1 MDTRI
6 RTGLIA
12 TAIAAAIS
20 GCSSLPDRVDSLEQ
34 ARTEVRRLEQDRLA
48 SEVASTELAAAH
60 KAIEQA
66 DDAYESKEPIEII
79 EHKAYVAQ
87 RYADISK
94 QRIAEAHAKEQ
105 IAEGELER
113 NRVLLAARER
123 EADALA
129 EQNRV
134 AEARNLE
141 AEQRNSALE
150 TEAETLQNRAAEAAE
165 RARELESELADLQ
178 AKQTERGIVLTLGDV
193 LFDTAQATL
202 KAGAGSTLDRLAQF
216 MRDYPDRQV
225 MIEGHTDS
233 RGSDD
238 YNRDLSER
246 RADAV
251 RDELVERNIEAA
263 RIRSVGLGELYPVAS
278 NDSDAGMQQNRRV
291 EIVISDE
298 RGAFPSGSERTAARS
313 N

>member
-6 RTGLIA
+6 RTGLLA
-12 TAIAAAIS
+12 TALAAIY

-34 ARTEVRRLEQDRLA
+34 ARADVRRLEQDQLA

-60 KAIEQA
+60 NAIEEA
-66 DDAYESKEPIEII
+66 DDAYENKEPIEII

-94 QRIAEAHAKEQ
+94 QRIAEGHAKQQ

-123 EADALA
+123 EADALV

-141 AEQRNSALE
+141 AEQRASALE
-150 TEAETLQNRAAEAAE
+150 SETETLESQAAAAAE
-165 RARELESELADLQ
+165 RARALESELADLQ

-202 KAGAGSTLDRLAQF
+202 KAGAASTLDRLAQF

-238 YNRDLSER
+238 YNRGLSER

-251 RDELVERNIEAA
+251 RSGLVDRNIAAA

-278 NDSDAGMQQNRRV
+278 NESDAGMQQNRRV

-298 RGAFPSGSERTAARS
+298 QGAFPSGSERTAAAS
-313 N
+313 E

>member
-1 MDTRI
+1 MNTRI
-6 RTGLIA
+6 RMGLLA
-12 TAIAAAIS
+12 SAIAALC

-34 ARTEVRRLEQDRLA
+34 ARADVRRLEQDQLA
-48 SEVASTELAAAH
+48 REVAATELSSARQ
-60 KAIEQA
+60 AIEQA
-66 DDAYESKEPIEII
+66 DDAYENKEPLEIV

-94 QRIAEAHAKEQ
+94 QRIAEGHAKEQ
-105 IAEGELER
+105 IAAGELER

-141 AEQRNSALE
+141 AEQRNSTLE
-150 TEAETLQNRAAEAAE
+150 SQAETLQGQAAAAAA

-202 KAGAGSTLDRLAQF
+202 KPGAASTLDRLAQF

-225 MIEGHTDS
+225 MIEGHTDA
-233 RGSDD
+233 RGSDEF
-238 YNRDLSER
+238 NRSLSER

-251 RDELVERNIEAA
+251 RDALLDRNIEVQRVRA
-263 RIRSVGLGELYPVAS
+263 VGLGEAYPVAS

-298 RGAFPSGSERTAARS
+298 RGAFPSGSQRSAGARE
-313 N
+313 

>member
-1 MDTRI
+1 MNTRI
-6 RTGLIA
+6 EMGLLASALAVIC
-12 TAIAAAIS
+12 

-34 ARTEVRRLEQDRLA
+34 ARADVRRLEQDQLA
-48 SEVASTELAAAH
+48 SEVAATELSSARQ
-60 KAIEQA
+60 AIEQA
-66 DDAYESKEPIEII
+66 DDAYENKEPLEIV

-94 QRIAEAHAKEQ
+94 QRIAEGHAKEQ
-105 IAEGELER
+105 IAAGELER

-123 EADALA
+123 EADSLA

-141 AEQRNSALE
+141 AEQRNSTLE
-150 TEAETLQNRAAEAAE
+150 SQAETLQGQAAAAAD

-202 KAGAGSTLDRLAQF
+202 KPGAGSTLDRLAQF

-225 MIEGHTDS
+225 MIEGHTDA

-238 YNRDLSER
+238 YNRSLSER

-251 RDELVERNIEAA
+251 RDALVDRNIEVQ
-263 RIRSVGLGELYPVAS
+263 RVRSVGLGEAYPVAS

-298 RGAFPSGSERTAARS
+298 QGAFPNGSQRSAVARQ
-313 N
+313 

>member
-1 MDTRI
+1 MNTSI
-6 RTGLIA
+6 RTGLLA
-12 TAIAAAIS
+12 SAIAAIC

-34 ARTEVRRLEQDRLA
+34 ARADVRRLEQDQLA
-48 SEVASTELAAAH
+48 SQVAATELSSAR

-66 DDAYESKEPIEII
+66 DDAYEDKEPLEIV

-87 RYADISK
+87 RYADISE
-94 QRIAEAHAKEQ
+94 QRIAEGHAKEQ
-105 IAEGELER
+105 IAQGELER
-113 NRVLLAARER
+113 NRVLLEARER

-141 AEQRNSALE
+141 AEERNAALE
-150 TEAETLQNRAAEAAE
+150 SEAQTLQNQAATAAD

-202 KAGAGSTLDRLAQF
+202 KPGAGGTLDRLAQF

-225 MIEGHTDS
+225 MIEGHTDA

-251 RDELVERNIEAA
+251 RDALVERNIEAQ
-263 RIRSVGLGELYPVAS
+263 RVRSMGLGEAYPVAS
-278 NDSDAGMQQNRRV
+278 NESDAGMQQNRRV

-298 RGAFPSGSERTAARS
+298 QGAFPSGSERSAVARQ
-313 N
+313 